1 MITRDLAR
9 RLGLLALVGGGAVLA
24 LLYRD
29 ALNVAAIQDSI
40 DGRLAPLVFVA
51 AYAVATVLF
60 VPGSLFGL
68 AGGALFGPAWGTLW
82 NLTGA
87 LIGASAS
94 FLISRHVAG
103 DWVKRRAAG
112 RLGEL
117 ISGVEA
123 EGWRFVAFV
132 RLVPLFPFNLLN
144 YALGL
149 TQIPFRHYIIAS
161 ALAMLPGT
169 LLFTWIGYAGRE
181 ALVGGEKTPELVL
194 IALALIAAILFLPR
208 LVRRM
213 RARRARWIDPS
224 DLRQLLSRP
233 GGAAVIDVRGA
244 DEFFQN
250 EFGRLPEA
258 RNIPL
263 PELSQHLGD
272 IVNRKTDTVVL
283 VCRTHNRSQT
293 AADQLNSAGFSNVVI
308 LRGGMESWSRAESDG
323 SKERQIAS

>member
-1 MITRDLAR
+1 MIARDVAR

-29 ALNVAAIQDSI
+29 ALNVATIRDAM

-51 AYAVATVLF
+51 AYALGAVLF

-68 AGGALFGPAWGTLW
+68 AGGALFGPVWGTLW

-87 LIGASAS
+87 LAGAGAA
-94 FLISRHVAG
+94 FLIARHVAG
-103 DWVKRRAAG
+103 DWVARRAAG

-117 ISGVEA
+117 VSGIEA

-132 RLVPLFPFNLLN
+132 RLVPVFPFNLLN

-149 TQIPFRHYIIAS
+149 TQIPFRQYMIAS

-169 LLFTWIGYAGRE
+169 LLYTWIGYAGRE
-181 ALVGGEKTPELVL
+181 ALAGGENMPELVL
-194 IALALIAAILFLPR
+194 ITIALIAAILFIPR
-208 LVRRM
+208 IVRRL
-213 RARRARWIDPS
+213 RARRARWIDPCG
-224 DLRQLLSRP
+224 LRQLLSRP
-233 GGAAVIDVRGA
+233 GSATVIDVRGA
-244 DEFFQN
+244 HEFHQD

-263 PELSQHLGD
+263 PELSRRLEEIAD
-272 IVNRKTDTVVL
+272 RKADTVVL
-283 VCRTHNRSQT
+283 VCRTHRRSQT
-293 AADQLNSAGFSNVVI
+293 AAEHLNGAGFSDVVI
-308 LRGGMESWSRAESDG
+308 LRGGMESWSRAESDR
-323 SKERQIAS
+323 SREHQIDS